1 MNKRNLLCNCP
12 ETLLILLSTHFG
24 VVITADAPSAVEH
37 VHVVLGKYVRLTLR
51 AVLGAHLFGHLRFV
65 IVRLSDHPVDDLL
78 EIRFLA
84 HVFLVG
90 LKGELCHQISVLG
103 SVFNQIR
110 IVRNLLEELIVGI
123 TDLTFG
129 HGCARMHASLSIWP
143 SPKNIFGGRQEKIAD
158 ALVVL
163 GLAFEGVQYH
173 GVICGGGYSHHV
185 DILVDGE
192 GVGKTRKDRL
202 NVLVV
207 KTSGTPRLRWDFH
220 QRRIPCAALLDE
232 HLFEL
237 LLHQLCRVVDA
248 RVNSL
253 GYDP

>member
-37 VHVVLGKYVRLTLR
+37 VHVVLGKYVRLALR
-51 AVLGAHLFGHLRFV
+51 FFLGGHFSGHLRFV
-65 IVRLSDHPVDDLL
+65 IVRLFDHPADDLL

-90 LKGELCHQISVLG
+90 RKGELGHQISVFG

-110 IVRNLLEELIVGI
+110 IVRNHREELIVGI

-129 HGCARMHASLSIWP
+129 HGCARMHASLSVWP
-143 SPKNIFGGRQEKIAD
+143 SPKNIFGGRQEKVAD
-158 ALVVL
+158 AIIVVD
-163 GLAFEGVQYH
+163 LAFEGVQYH
-173 GVICGGGYSHHV
+173 GVICGGGYSHYV
-185 DILVDGE
+185 DILVDGA

-207 KTSGTPRLRWDFH
+207 KTSGTPRVRWAFH
-220 QRRIPCAALLDE
+220 QRRIPSAALLDE
-232 HLFEL
+232 HLLEL
-237 LLHQLCRVVDA
+237 CLHHLC
-248 RVNSL
+248 
-253 GYDP
+253 